1 MWVRWCHPERKQLP
15 ISPLAGGWKGKD
27 PWELLLLV
35 SAGQAGRA
43 RLCKERSEGTRCPG
57 SSRTHPASLEGAE
70 TTSLGPPHGLF
81 LLKGRE
87 KACSVKSTGP
97 LIATARARVCVCV
110 CVCVCVSHSVVS
122 DSAILWNAACW
133 APLSTGFSRQEYWI
147 GLPFL
152 SKGDLPD
159 LGVEVLL
166 SCVGTDSSPLNPTGT
181 PSSLRRLSSNC
192 TYCPQGRR
200 DILPCYQ

>member
-110 CVCVCVSHSVVS
+110 CVCVCVLVTQWCPTLRSYGMRPAGLLCPR
-122 DSAILWNAACW
+122 DSPGKN
-133 APLSTGFSRQEYWI
+133 TGLGCLF
-147 GLPFL
+147 FL
-152 SKGDLPD
+152 KGIFLIWGSKF
-159 LGVEVLL
+159 
-166 SCVGTDSSPLNPTGT
+166 SSPALA
-181 PSSLRRLSSNC
+181 R
-192 TYCPQGRR
+192 
-200 DILPCYQ
+200 ILHR